1 MIKFVGRSG
10 IVYDTSMT
18 EEGAAMMAERFP
30 RLHFFQSDRIMLLT
44 QSENA
49 TYQALR
55 SRGIGRS
62 EAYSAALDGVS
73 VDEVRAVDE
82 LKRK

>member
-18 EEGAAMMAERFP
+18 EEGAAMVAERFP
-30 RLHFFQSDRIMLLT
+30 HLHLFQSDQVMLMT

-55 SRGIGRS
+55 SRGVGRS
-62 EAYSAALDGVS
+62 EAYSAALDGVT
-73 VDEVRAVDE
+73 VDEVRAVDQIHP
-82 LKRK
+82 